1 MELDEDVAGLEIPVN
16 DAHVVD
22 TLHALGDRE
31 GEVDHHAVV
40 EAELVYVLVQE
51 VIQVALNKQH
61 KRALWCGGDCQYSG
75 KSDLAYIIERSDYAG
90 RRVIIGKQGDDVGV
104 EGEGPQGSD
113 LVVESQHRLLGLLI
127 LVVCNR

>member
-51 VIQVALNKQH
+51 VIQVTLK
-61 KRALWCGGDCQYSG
+61 
-75 KSDLAYIIERSDYAG
+75 
-90 RRVIIGKQGDDVGV
+90 
-104 EGEGPQGSD
+104 
-113 LVVESQHRLLGLLI
+113 
-127 LVVCNR
+127 